1 MPYEITTRDGIT
13 IRNIPDNLAPDSQE
27 LKDRV
32 AKIRAERDGSAAAAP
47 SAPQETPEAR
57 LNRLR
62 NEARGAAFQSMDTF
76 GKPPEASPTLF
87 GTPGSREQIAAT
99 EEARIAERKRV
110 VEGLSNLRPAIDA
123 ATRELGAPVQIGQ
136 APFRA
141 QVGASFSPSGAIA
154 RPFEQLM
161 PNYEFR
167 TINTPGPLQGQQ
179 VYRRKGSNDP
189 FTTVENPLLATGRE
203 VAAAVPGM
211 APGLVLG
218 TAGGIA
224 GTILQRAGFRPG
236 GIIGAGFGTGVG
248 EAVRQTIGRRGFGIN
263 PLPLGMTEEQAVQKG
278 LMERPGGMTRA
289 ETSGLVTETFIGAA
303 AQGIGNAITGLVKAF
318 QRAGTAR
325 IDPDQYAANME
336 VIRKALADAIGP
348 DEAKRALQRVTAAD
362 MAASMEQGAV
372 LAAQVERLRRSGQ
385 GDAFR
390 RAEAEKE
397 RYLVELARK
406 LLGADER
413 QPQQLTSLGQA
424 IARAAPKVPPET
436 PLPPDRAPV
445 LQQAEATR
453 EQQMQRM
460 GVSALDE
467 LTRGRAATGE
477 RRVGETVA
485 GTAPRGEQAISGARI
500 SPDSPEAAQIIRE
513 GIDTARQR
521 TITPISQQF
530 ERVYEAVGDI
540 PQTPNNIVA
549 VAERY
554 RERLARRLFP
564 TIDPEADPIIQSV
577 FNRAFGPPGAYLDE
591 FDNLVRTPPE
601 LLPRTLRQLRED
613 SSNLKEA
620 LRRAN
625 KGTWNGEVGMLND
638 FISAIDEDIITL
650 VRKDGGEQLAEEYRG
665 AINGYREAMDLFQRS
680 GRLKDIQALRAGG
693 AEVVGD
699 ERVAGTIFA
708 SADNSRAVRQAFDA
722 LEPAQRDDA
731 IETVRSTLRWEI
743 ARRAASGTGEDIS
756 PQSMANVLRDNEQI
770 LASWFTRA
778 ELQTMQTQAAQI
790 NRARKAMGVKADQDF
805 GNWFDDAFADANPEN
820 VSRIYDSIRRA
831 LHATGPN
838 SAEETINTLRSL
850 TQQRIYQRYG
860 RRDENGQL
868 VINAQKFWSD
878 HLDNPKIAQRYEAV
892 FGPQYAA
899 RARFL
904 ANDLSNFA
912 QKTDQQI
919 KALRNTITTED
930 AAFRNAEKLRK
941 PIAEAA
947 EKTREMLGVSGGK
960 FNATAWADA
969 RWNEADAANI
979 AEIVRYLGA
988 KDPASLE
995 AFRNLMKNK
1004 LLREVMVRE
1013 PIAKLAATDI
1023 AATNSISTDK
1033 LLQIVTD
1040 PARREWLTALF
1051 GNPRE
1056 AYGQLE
1062 KMLITVSMLRPE
1074 QAKVILTQTTDPA
1087 LASLEQFRRARNV
1100 IFGPLNPKSRI
1111 ATRVMEWGGDRLRE
1125 RAAEALISPEK
1136 FLEMQA
1142 ALRPTSL
1149 KAVAGSQLILQEP
1162 VRYLV
1167 PKETADAL
1175 QKVRDFFNLNNRES
1189 R

>member
-1 MPYEITTRDGIT
+1 MSDLPPGFTLEEGEADLPTGFT
-13 IRNIPDNLAPDSQE
+13 LEAPPP
-27 LKDRV
+27 
-32 AKIRAERDGSAAAAP
+32 ATAPAAQ
-47 SAPQETPEAR
+47 QETPEAR
-57 LNRLR
+57 RDRLR
-62 NEARGAAFQSMDTF
+62 SAAMGAAFEPMDTF
-76 GKPPEASPTLF
+76 GRPPEASPTLF
-87 GTPGSREQIAAT
+87 GIPGSREQIAAT

-110 VEGLSNLRPAIDA
+110 VEGLANLRPAIDA

-141 QVGASFSPSGAIA
+141 QVGASFSPSGTVA

-161 PNYEFR
+161 PDYEFR
-167 TINTPGPLQGQQ
+167 TISTPGPLQGQQ

-218 TAGGIA
+218 AAGGIA
-224 GTILQRAGFRPG
+224 GTILERAGFPRG
-236 GIIGAGFGTGVG
+236 GIIGAGFGTGAG

-263 PLPLGMTEEQAVQKG
+263 PLPPGMTEEQAVQQG
-278 LMERPGGMTRA
+278 LMERAGGLTRA
-289 ETSGLVTETFIGAA
+289 EASGIVTEGIIGSA

-318 QRAGTAR
+318 RRAGTAR

-336 VIRKALADAIGP
+336 VIRKALANAVGP
-348 DEAKRALQRVTAAD
+348 DEADRALQRVTAAD

-372 LAAQVERLRRSGQ
+372 LEAQVERLRRSGQ

-397 RYLVELARK
+397 RYLVKLARK
-406 LLGADER
+406 LLNADER
-413 QPQQLTSLGQA
+413 QTQNLTSLGQA
-424 IARAAPKVPPET
+424 VQRAAPEVPPET
-436 PLPPDRAPV
+436 PLPPDRAAV

-460 GVSALDE
+460 GVSALEE
-467 LTRGRAATGE
+467 LTRGRAATSE

-485 GTAPRGEQAISGARI
+485 GTAPRGGQAIPGARI
-500 SPDSPEAAQIIRE
+500 SPDSLEAAQVIRE
-513 GIDTARQR
+513 GVDAARENTLR
-521 TITPISQQF
+521 PLSAQF
-530 ERVYEAVGDI
+530 ENVYAAVGDT
-540 PQTPNNIVA
+540 PQTPDNVLA

-577 FNRAFGPPGAYLDE
+577 FNRAFGAPGYYLDE
-591 FDNLVRTPPE
+591 FDNLVETPPE

-638 FISAIDEDIITL
+638 FIKAIDEDIITL
-650 VRKDGGEQLAEEYRG
+650 VRKAGGEQLAEEYRG

-680 GRLKDIQALRAGG
+680 GKLKDIQALKAGG

-708 SADNSRAVRQAFDA
+708 GADNSRAVREAFDA
-722 LEPAQRDDA
+722 LEPAQRDQA

-743 ARRAASGTGEDIS
+743 ARRAAPGTGEDIS

-770 LASWFTRA
+770 LSSWFTPA

-790 NRARKAMGVKADQDF
+790 NRARRAMGVKADQDF
-805 GNWFDDAFADANPEN
+805 GDWFDNAFAEARPEN
-820 VSRIYDSIRRA
+820 IARIYDSIRRA
-831 LHATGPN
+831 LPATGPD

-850 TQQRIYQRYG
+850 TQQRIYQRYAK
-860 RRDENGQL
+860 RDENGQL

-878 HLDNPKIAQRYEAV
+878 HLDDPKIASHYAAV
-892 FGPQYAA
+892 FGPSYSA
-899 RARFL
+899 RARQL
-904 ANDLSNFA
+904 AQNLSDFA
-912 QKTDQQI
+912 NNTSQNIT
-919 KALRNTITTED
+919 ALRNTITTESAQAR
-930 AAFRNAEKLRK
+930 AAAALRK

-947 EKTREMLGVSGGK
+947 EKTREMLGVGGGK
-960 FNATAWADA
+960 FNATAWAEA
-969 RWNEADAANI
+969 RWNEADVDNI
-979 AEIVRYLGA
+979 AQIVRYLGA
-988 KDPASLE
+988 KDPAALE

-1004 LLREVMVRE
+1004 LLREVLVRE
-1013 PIAKLAATDI
+1013 PVAKLAATDI
-1023 AATNSISTDK
+1023 ASQNSISTDK

-1051 GNPRE
+1051 GSPSK

-1062 KMLITVSMLRPE
+1062 KMLITVSMLRPD
-1074 QAKVILTQTTDPA
+1074 QAKVILTQTTDPS
-1087 LASLEQFRRARNV
+1087 LVSLEQFRRARNV

-1125 RAAEALISPEK
+1125 RAAEALIRPEK

-1167 PKETADAL
+1167 PEGTADAI
-1175 QKVRDFFNLNNRES
+1175 QKMRDFFQP
-1189 R
+1189 